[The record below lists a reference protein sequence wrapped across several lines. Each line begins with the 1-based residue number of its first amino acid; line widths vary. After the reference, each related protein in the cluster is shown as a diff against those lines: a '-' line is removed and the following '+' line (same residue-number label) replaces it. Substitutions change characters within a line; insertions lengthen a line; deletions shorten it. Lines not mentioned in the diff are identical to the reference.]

1 MLWPISIMPG
11 VVVPV
16 FQPLSLCCAHTH
28 NMKITPLTSIP
39 VPPLTLLIST
49 GDVHGQYYDLLRLF
63 EYGGFPPES
72 NYLFLGDYVDR
83 GKQSLE
89 TICLLLAY
97 KIKYPENF
105 FLLRGNH
112 ECASINRIYGFYDE
126 CKRRYNIKLWK
137 TFTDCFNCLP
147 VAAIVDEKIFCCHG
161 GLSPDLQSMEQVRR
175 VMRPTDVPDQG
186 LLCDLLWADPDKD
199 VLGWGE
205 NDRGVSFTF
214 GADVVTKFLHKH
226 DMDLICRAHQVVEDG
241 YEFFAKR
248 QLVTLFSAPNYCG
261 EFDNAGAMMS
271 VDETLMCSF
280 QVRDPKTHGAVTR
293 RIASSLSFVLTVSV
307 LSPTPLFVLY
317 RFSNLPTRSCS
328 ITAEGPLAPDAPSLL
343 PGKPRND
350 TSSLPLTFDPALL
363 PSLPLFSFLS
373 PNSQKSNLYPG
384 LFFLFYLY
392 LLKHLM
398 LRIV

>member
-1 MLWPISIMPG
+1 MAEPDKLNIDSIIQRLLEVKGSRPGKNVQLTENEIRGLCLKSREIFLSQPILLELEA
-11 VVVPV
+11 
-16 FQPLSLCCAHTH
+16 PL
-28 NMKITPLTSIP
+28 KIC
-39 VPPLTLLIST
+39 

-97 KIKYPENF
+97 KVKYPENF

-214 GADVVTKFLHKH
+214 GADVVAKFLHKH

-280 QVRDPKTHGAVTR
+280 QNDRGVSFTFGADVVAKFLHKHDMDLICRAHQVVEDGYEFFAKRQLVTLFS
-293 RIASSLSFVLTVSV
+293 APNYCGEFDNAGAMMSVDETLMCSFQICTNALV
-307 LSPTPLFVLY
+307 LSRPATPTD
-317 RFSNLPTRSCS
+317 
-328 ITAEGPLAPDAPSLL
+328 PLAGAF
-343 PGKPRND
+343 R
-350 TSSLPLTFDPALL
+350 
-363 PSLPLFSFLS
+363 
-373 PNSQKSNLYPG
+373 
-384 LFFLFYLY
+384 
-392 LLKHLM
+392 
-398 LRIV
+398 